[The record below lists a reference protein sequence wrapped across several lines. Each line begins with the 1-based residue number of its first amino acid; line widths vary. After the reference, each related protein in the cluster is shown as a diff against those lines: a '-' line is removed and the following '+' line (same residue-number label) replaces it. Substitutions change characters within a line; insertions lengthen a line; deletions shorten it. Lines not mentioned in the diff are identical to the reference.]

1 MLGIGEPLMWGVTVP
16 LGKPFIASC
25 LGGAVG
31 GSAVAMMKVAALIPE
46 LSGLQLALITN
57 APIKY
62 LIGIAISYAAGFVFC
77 MLLGFDDPE
86 E

>member
-1 MLGIGEPLMWGVTVP
+1 MWGVTVP

-62 LIGIAISYAAGFVFC
+62 LCGIAISYVAGFLFC